1 GILSVR
7 DGDSAI
13 VGMGINLGFGGDRP
27 DPNAVSVAEIGGD
40 PDADALAATVVGNL
54 HGWWTRF
61 VEAAGDARRCGLYD
75 AYAGQCVTLGR
86 DVGVS
91 APGGSYNGHAQ
102 GIDEHGRLLVD
113 VQAATRAVDAADVTL
128 A

>member
-1 GILSVR
+1 MKLEDGDKAEEVGTEFGTSLAQAL
-7 DGDSAI
+7 GDSAE
-13 VGMGINLGFGGDRP
+13 GQTSFRNSLH
-27 DPNAVSVAEIGGD
+27 AV
-40 PDADALAATVVGNL
+40 ADALAATVVGNW